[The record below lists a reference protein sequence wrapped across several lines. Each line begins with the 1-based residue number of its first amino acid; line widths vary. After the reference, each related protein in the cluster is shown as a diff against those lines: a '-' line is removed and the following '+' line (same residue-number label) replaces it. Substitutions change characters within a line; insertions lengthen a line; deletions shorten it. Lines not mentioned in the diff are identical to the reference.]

1 MREIPANKDWW
12 GAAAPVTEDSATGRD
27 QAAEDA
33 LGLTGARFG
42 PRGLRRR
49 RGVPPA
55 DLTTGESGPWRRR
68 ADEAPIGMSG
78 ARFGPLGARRR
89 GGTGLPEATDL
100 GLPAA
105 DATLTNLPVLTDTTA
120 PELPDALS
128 GPRPPLRP
136 VPPEQRFPGER
147 PVPPPM
153 PMPRAAG
160 PFTPPPRR
168 EHGIMITSGLTAAPI
183 AGSVPISP
191 VVVPPPAPPLFTTG
205 PDLPSDLG
213 LERTTEVSELGPD
226 YSEGFGADL
235 PVLVRPYIRTGGRTR
250 GPADLGIETLVSV
263 NPNGPEES
271 LNPDH
276 RAIVELCARPRS
288 VAEVAA
294 MNKMPIGVAKVLLAD
309 LARVGVIRV
318 HSQAGTGGG
327 PGQSNTGNH
336 RPDLALMERV
346 LAGLRKL

>member
-1 MREIPANKDWW
+1 
-12 GAAAPVTEDSATGRD
+12 VTEDSAAGRD
-27 QAAEDA
+27 QAVEDA
-33 LGLTGARFG
+33 LGATGARFG

-49 RGVPPA
+49 RGVPAA

-68 ADEAPIGMSG
+68 ADEAPIGLSA
-78 ARFGPLGARRR
+78 ARSAPLGAHRR
-89 GGTGLPEATDL
+89 GGTGLPEAADL
-100 GLPAA
+100 GLPAP
-105 DATLTNLPVLTDTTA
+105 DATLTELPVLADLTP
-120 PELPDALS
+120 PERPDGRAEL
-128 GPRPPLRP
+128 GPPM
-136 VPPEQRFPGER
+136 PPEQRLPDHR
-147 PVPPPM
+147 PVPPPV
-153 PMPRAAG
+153 PMGRAAG
-160 PFTPPPRR
+160 PVVPPPRR
-168 EHGIMITSGLTAAPI
+168 EHGIVITSGLTAAPI
-183 AGSVPISP
+183 AGTVPISP
-191 VVVPPPAPPLFTTG
+191 VVVPLPAPPLRTAG
-205 PDLPSDLG
+205 PVDLPIDLD
-213 LERTTEVSELGPD
+213 LERTTELSELGPD

-276 RAIVELCARPRS
+276 RAIVELCVRPRS

-294 MNKMPIGVAKVLLAD
+294 LNKMPIGVAKVLLAD

-318 HSQAGTGGG
+318 HSQSGTGGG